1 MELRQNN
8 ISDKFDRKQC
18 TGCGA
23 CVNACPSQAIS
34 MKPDN
39 NGFLYPVVNKEL
51 CFNCGKCISLCS
63 ARETHNHVVQVKKAY
78 AVWSKDD
85 DIRFASTSGGAFSEF
100 AKYFLKNGGL
110 VAGAAYA
117 EDNSVE
123 HIMIDEINKLPLIR
137 QSKYVQSDSRE
148 IYKEVKA
155 ALDAGKKVLFCG
167 TPCQVAAMK
176 AYLNKEYGNLLLMS
190 FICLGVN
197 SPKALKAW
205 LQEIEAEE
213 KSKVKRV
220 WFKYKQHGWH
230 KSPLCTRLD
239 FSNDTHKVYFGDDNT
254 FMKGYIGY
262 HLYLRPS
269 CSSCQFKGI
278 QHGSDIMVADFWG
291 LENAD
296 DNGTS
301 LLIVN
306 SKKGEEIFD
315 AIGDNLVVS
324 EKDFDEAVLGNP
336 SFKVSV
342 QPSKYSENFLREL
355 DEIGFSRAYKKYA
368 RESWKNIIKAKLQYV
383 IDVFAAIRYMIFYC
397 CNNMNKI
404 FKYHK
409 TN

>member
-8 ISDKFDRKQC
+8 ISDNFEWKRC

-23 CVNACPSQAIS
+23 CANACPSQAIS
-34 MKPDN
+34 IKPDN

-51 CFNCGKCISLCS
+51 CFDCGKCLRLCS
-63 ARETHNHVVQVKKAY
+63 AREKNYGTAKVNKAY

-100 AKYFLKNGGL
+100 AKYFLVNGGL
-110 VAGAAYA
+110 VAGAAYT

-123 HIMIDEINKLPLIR
+123 HIMVDNIKQLPLIR

-148 IYKEVKA
+148 IYKEVKF
-155 ALDAGKKVLFCG
+155 ALDAGRKVLFCG

-213 KSKVKRV
+213 RSKVKRV

-239 FSNDTHKVYFGDDNT
+239 FANDSHKVYFGDENK

-269 CSSCQFKGI
+269 CSRCQFKGI
-278 QHGSDIMVADFWG
+278 EHGSDIMVADFWG

-342 QPSKYSENFLREL
+342 QPSKYSESFLREL
-355 DEIGFSRAYKKYA
+355 DEIGFARAYKKYA
-368 RESWKNIIKAKLQYV
+368 RVPWSQVIKGKLKRIV
-383 IDVFAAIRYMIFYC
+383 RIFAFV
-397 CNNMNKI
+397 K
-404 FKYHK
+404 
-409 TN
+409 

>member
-23 CVNACPSQAIS
+23 CANACPSQAIS

-51 CFNCGKCISLCS
+51 CFNCGKCIRLCNVR
-63 ARETHNHVVQVKKAY
+63 ATHHHVEQVNKAY
-78 AVWSKDD
+78 AVWSRDD
-85 DIRFASTSGGAFSEF
+85 DIRFTSTSGGAFSEF

-117 EDNSVE
+117 EDNNVE

-148 IYKEVKA
+148 IYKGVKA
-155 ALDAGKKVLFCG
+155 ALDAGRKVLFCG

-176 AYLNKEYGNLLLMS
+176 AYLHKEYENLLLMS

-239 FSNDTHKVYFGDDNT
+239 FANDMHKVYFGDDNT

-269 CSSCQFKGI
+269 CSRCRFKGI
-278 QHGSDIMVADFWG
+278 EHGSDIMVADFWG

-306 SKKGEEIFD
+306 SRRGEEIFG
-315 AIGDNLVVS
+315 AVRGNLVVS
-324 EKDFDEAVLGNP
+324 EKDFAEAVLGNP

-342 QPSKYSENFLREL
+342 QPSKYSEDFLREL
-355 DEIGFSRAYKKYA
+355 DEIGFSKAYKKYA
-368 RESWKNIIKAKLQYV
+368 RVPWTQMIKGKLKRIIRILAL
-383 IDVFAAIRYMIFYC
+383 RR
-397 CNNMNKI
+397 
-404 FKYHK
+404 
-409 TN
+409 

>member
-8 ISDKFDRKQC
+8 IADNFEWERC

-23 CVNACPSQAIS
+23 CANACPSQAIS

-51 CFNCGKCISLCS
+51 CFDCGKCLRLCR
-63 ARETHNHVVQVKKAY
+63 ARKQKYNFAKENKAY

-100 AKYFLKNGGL
+100 AKYFLANGGL

-123 HIMIDEINKLPLIR
+123 HIMIDSVNQLPLIR
-137 QSKYVQSDSRE
+137 QSKYIQSDSRK

-155 ALDAGKKVLFCG
+155 TLDAGRKVLFCG
-167 TPCQVAAMK
+167 TPCQAAAMK
-176 AYLNKEYGNLLLMS
+176 AYLNKEYENLLLMS

-213 KSKVKRV
+213 KSEVKRV

-239 FSNDTHKVYFGDDNT
+239 FDNDTYKVYFGDENK

-269 CSSCQFKGI
+269 CSRCQFKGI
-278 QHGSDIMVADFWG
+278 EHGSDIMVADFWG

-306 SKKGEEIFD
+306 SKKGLDIFG
-315 AIGDNLVVS
+315 AIRDNLVVS

-336 SFKVSV
+336 SFKMSV
-342 QPSKYSENFLREL
+342 QPSKYSESFLREL
-355 DEIGFSRAYKKYA
+355 DEIGFSGAYKKYA
-368 RESWKNIIKAKLQYV
+368 RVPWSQVIKGKLKRIISWQALV
-383 IDVFAAIRYMIFYC
+383 
-397 CNNMNKI
+397 
-404 FKYHK
+404 
-409 TN
+409 

>member
-1 MELRQNN
+1 MIR
-8 ISDKFDRKQC
+8 IKDKENC
-18 TGCGA
+18 CGCSA
-23 CVNACPSQAIS
+23 CVQACPKNCIQ
-34 MKPDN
+34 MKSDTE
-39 NGFLYPVVNKEL
+39 GFLYPQANQESCIECGL
-51 CFNCGKCISLCS
+51 CERVCPIINYKPKT
-63 ARETHNHVVQVKKAY
+63 ETVLSAY
-78 AVWSKDD
+78 AGYVKNESVRLK
-85 DIRFASTSGGAFSEF
+85 SSSGGLFTAIAESVLYE
-100 AKYFLKNGGL
+100 NG
-110 VAGAAYA
+110 VVFGAAF
-117 EDNSVE
+117 DDKMHVG
-123 HIMIDEINKLPLIR
+123 HIAVSGEADLDLLSG
-137 QSKYVQSDSRE
+137 SKYVQSDSRE

-315 AIGDNLVVS
+315 VIGDNLVVS

-368 RESWKNIIKAKLQYV
+368 RESWLQVVKGKVKRIINWQALV
-383 IDVFAAIRYMIFYC
+383 
-397 CNNMNKI
+397 
-404 FKYHK
+404 
-409 TN
+409 